1 MYDPAERLATEWA
14 AERLDTTPTA
24 FEGDLAR
31 WILLQLADPTSDY
44 GELLDDLCRTRRTAP
59 VPLRVVSS

>member
-1 MYDPAERLATEWA
+1 MYDHAERLTTEWA
-14 AERLDTTPTA
+14 VKRITVTTASER
-24 FEGDLAR
+24 DLAR

-44 GELLDDLCRTRRTAP
+44 GELLDDLCRTRWTAP